1 MIQLIFLDV
10 APDPVGTGVLIAI
23 VLLLISGLII
33 LSAGG
38 LAVFLW
44 YRKRSLRTVEMIRP
58 DALPTGHTQPI
69 NPNQPAN

>member
-33 LSAGG
+33 LSASA

-44 YRKRSLRTVEMIRP
+44 YRKRSLRTVAMIRP
-58 DALPTGHTQPI
+58 DALPPGPAQPI
-69 NPNQPAN
+69 NPNQPAT